1 MSKDLVLT
9 DIFGTPFFSVG
20 KSAKAPLTSDKVFTV
35 RPYLQLGREF
45 SSENGSPS
53 YVLYFGTSM
62 KGQDWSVEYRCGDD
76 EQWRQAEVSRKTL
89 KLKDKNKDDDKL
101 YLYRADLNALSP
113 SNTFQ
118 YRISKATAER
128 YLGNGQ
134 TPSSTRAKIA
144 VVGDM
149 CDGGKRSRKVAR
161 AIAKQKPELLVAAGD
176 IVYNRGRVSEYLSR
190 FFPTYNHPDCA
201 QILSST
207 PLVPVAGNHDIGLP
221 GILDNPDFA
230 SDDALGILKFFE
242 TPANGPR
249 GVRRDLERVL
259 KKSAKKK
266 ALETLKVLPKGFL
279 RHSNYSFC
287 FSNMYFLV
295 LDANIYMDW
304 SLPELQQWVSTVLSG
319 APKLAWKIVVFHQ
332 AAFSLDFKYANDQH
346 MRTLCPIF
354 EQAGVSLVFSGHC
367 HYYERTY
374 PLRYLPSVTGAK
386 EDGTVPGTMILD
398 KSGSPMPDGV
408 TYVITGA
415 GGKLTNCLTAPSQ
428 APFAARTITDKNSFT
443 SLEASTDSL
452 VLEQLSKD
460 GEVLDRFVIKRLE
473 KDPSQPS

>member
-9 DIFGTPFFSVG
+9 DIFGTPFYSVG
-20 KSAKAPLTSDKVFTV
+20 KSAKPPLSADKIFTI
-35 RPYLQLGREF
+35 RPYLQLGRDF
-45 SSENGSPS
+45 SSDTGSPS
-53 YVLYFGTSM
+53 YVLYFGTAI
-62 KGQDWSVEYRCGDD
+62 KGQDWAVEYRCGDD
-76 EQWRQAEVSRKTL
+76 EPWRQAALSRKTL
-89 KLKDKNKDDDKL
+89 MLKDDERL
-101 YLYRADLNALSP
+101 FLYRADLNALNPGS
-113 SNTFQ
+113 TFQ
-118 YRISKATAER
+118 YRISKGDSEIFK
-128 YLGNGQ
+128 GNGQ
-134 TPSSTRAKIA
+134 APSARHAKIV

-161 AIAKQKPELLVAAGD
+161 AIAQQKPELLVAAGD

-201 QILSST
+201 ETLSST
-207 PLVPVAGNHDIGLP
+207 PLAPVAGNHDIGLP

-249 GVRRDLERVL
+249 GVRRDLERAL
-259 KKSAKKK
+259 KKRGKKK
-266 ALETLKVLPKGFL
+266 ALETLKELPKGFL
-279 RHSNYSFC
+279 RHRNYSFC
-287 FSNMYFLV
+287 FSNMYILV

-304 SLPELQQWVSTVLSG
+304 SLPELQQWVSAELSG

-346 MRTLCPIF
+346 MRQLCPIF

-374 PLRYLPSVTGAK
+374 PLRYVPSVTSAK
-386 EDGTVPGTMILD
+386 DDGTVPGTMILD
-398 KSGSPMPDGV
+398 KTGSRTPDGV

-443 SLEASTDSL
+443 SLEATTGTL

-460 GEVLDRFVIKRLE
+460 GEVLDKFVIER
-473 KDPSQPS
+473 QPSKTD